1 MTKETEKKVDKN
13 VVIHIDKKEL
23 KSPTPTTGGAL
34 YILGEVNDK
43 YDLWEEVHGN
53 GDDILIPNDST
64 TIELKNG
71 THFYTT
77 QKDLN
82 PGHE

>member
-1 MTKETEKKVDKN
+1 MTKEIEKKGKED
-13 VVIHIDKKEL
+13 VVIHIDKK
-23 KSPTPTTGGAL
+23 KVNSPTPTTGAAL

-53 GDDILIPNDST
+53 ADDILIPNDNT
-64 TIELKNG
+64 PINLKNG